1 MAKYKVP
8 SQAASGADT
17 FSDNLVG
24 NQITTGTGQLTNTN
38 FALDSE
44 VIQRDTKNFKTN
56 PFSNF
61 LTLDDLKGQT
71 SSTTASGTATKSK
84 EIKFK
89 GSKNDAAKSLFGSLK
104 SRLGVATTNIIN
116 NFPAAILID
125 SNSLIKVTN
134 FTANNITYDNIS
146 NTTQFQVEYSKL
158 YNPFSIVM
166 VTPKSNTILP
176 SINKNRDFYTSFKN
190 YLISISGKTYDVISY
205 IEPNSDNIISL
216 KVSGKPFTD
225 ATYSS
230 DILLKPNDKTVDEF
244 FSGLDDLEES
254 LLNRDTFPKYT
265 ASFKVPR
272 DSFDETKTELISV
285 NYSWPLSD
293 KEDWNI
299 KITGLEYDSY
309 LTNLSN
315 IADEIDDYKS
325 NLFVRFLTSPQL
337 FEFDSPDKKAESLF
351 QLYGQSF
358 DSVKKYI
365 DNIAYMRNVSYDGIN
380 NVPDVLLKNLANTLG
395 LDTINLIDEKGLDEL
410 LYSKTTQQY
419 SGLTSGT
426 SLIDAEYE
434 FYRRLLVNL
443 AYIYKSKGTR
453 QSLEFFLKF
462 LGAPEPMI
470 KINQYVYKVTSLPK
484 SFDLNGDIY
493 DVISGT
499 KIYKTGI
506 FLPTGGTIN
515 GVTYPS
521 YSYYTGITTGT
532 TTFNSENYPVNG
544 DTFLPKG
551 ITGST
556 EYFFQK
562 GSGWYDNTSQHK
574 SPLIID
580 TENSTLTGRI
590 KNVVTKNSPYTYG
603 EDYFNIYRN
612 LPGLDTGYKL
622 KSVIDNNQIE
632 SFTDNSGLV
641 LNRKNIEVYLSAA
654 QAVDYDIYRKS
665 RDLELTFGTNSLT
678 PQTGVTFLE
687 YVDKML
693 HEQIKNSNL
702 IRYKKNYITLEDIYQ
717 DYITHTD
724 FIPYTISDLNLFI
737 QKMSPYWT
745 SVIDQIIPSTTL
757 WTGGNLISN
766 NIFGRSKYQY
776 RYGCQPIQ
784 TEDHINFDLEIPTG
798 FTGYNSYFNY
808 LREEA
813 DIELGFSNEF
823 DEDGETKHD
832 GYVKLYPV
840 FEIDGIVYS
849 GMTDP
854 DNISALNTTT
864 NVTGCTYVLISGAT
878 SLTGTT
884 TFNND
889 NTVTTNGVSIKLYSG
904 GTTNELA
911 NYDEQYDIQLK
922 ILWKRAIQN
931 TITYINTCTGCTYYS
946 GLTIDQ
952 PGKNNEYAD
961 DINNINL
968 SGSTTYIET
977 NFPHLIP
984 QLDSSGKKLRKKI
997 ISYEFF
1003 IDNEGREKIKF
1014 TSYKYGPHDCT
1025 VNDYLDYG
1033 YVSIG
1038 QNDVKDCRFSGG
1050 LALYEPGPTPTPT
1063 NTPIPTA
1070 TPTATPIP
1078 TATVTPVPAT
1088 ATPTAT
1094 PIPTATPTA
1103 TPTLGPATATPT
1115 ATPEPEPATATP
1127 TATPVDCAF
1136 NIVLN
1141 VVQPTPTPSPTP
1153 TSSIS
1158 TVTPTP
1164 TASATPTPT
1173 PVDCAFEI
1181 ILNVVQ
1187 PTQTPSPTPT
1197 SSISTVTPTPTAS
1210 GTPTPT
1216 PVDCEFNILLSVV
1229 QPTATPT
1236 PTVTPLP
1243 SAPTPTPTATVTP
1256 IPATTTPTPTPSPT
1270 PVDCAFDIILSIV
1283 QPTPTP
1289 TSTVTP
1295 LPATA
1300 VPTSTPTPTGAPTN
1314 TPTPTPSPLPA
1325 TATPTV
1331 TPLPATA
1338 EPTSTPTPSPTPFPV
1353 ISAYFFNSQPSGYL
1367 ACDGGTLITVTLNN
1381 DTFCSTTTYTSNFF
1395 TSLTTTTYWLAYG
1408 GNYVQIFH
1416 NGSENTA
1423 TRSGSCQVCNNATP
1437 TPTATSTVTPLPG
1450 TPTPTPTPAPATA
1463 TPTVTPLPPTA
1474 IPTETPTP
1482 TPTPL
1487 PVITATYHGTTQPSG
1502 YLACSSGTQIT
1513 VTLNRATFCETTT
1526 YTSNFFTSLGTGNYW
1541 ISYDGNYVQI
1551 FHTTSGDTTL
1561 ATRSGSCQ
1569 TCNNTPPPTP
1579 LPTATVTPLPAT
1591 VTPLPATVTPIPP
1604 TPEPTEPPVENY
1616 EYTATMCNG
1625 ISVPSIITSSSL
1637 SVFSTYVIAG
1647 GGAQRLCYT
1656 IDSFVGTTSS
1666 GVTHIFSGLVNDCGD
1681 SSCVQY

>member
-1 MAKYKVP
+1 
-8 SQAASGADT
+8 
-17 FSDNLVG
+17 
-24 NQITTGTGQLTNTN
+24 
-38 FALDSE
+38 
-44 VIQRDTKNFKTN
+44 
-56 PFSNF
+56 
-61 LTLDDLKGQT
+61 
-71 SSTTASGTATKSK
+71 
-84 EIKFK
+84 
-89 GSKNDAAKSLFGSLK
+89 
-104 SRLGVATTNIIN
+104 
-116 NFPAAILID
+116 
-125 SNSLIKVTN
+125 
-134 FTANNITYDNIS
+134 
-146 NTTQFQVEYSKL
+146 
-158 YNPFSIVM
+158 
-166 VTPKSNTILP
+166 
-176 SINKNRDFYTSFKN
+176 
-190 YLISISGKTYDVISY
+190 
-205 IEPNSDNIISL
+205 
-216 KVSGKPFTD
+216 
-225 ATYSS
+225 
-230 DILLKPNDKTVDEF
+230 
-244 FSGLDDLEES
+244 
-254 LLNRDTFPKYT
+254 
-265 ASFKVPR
+265 
-272 DSFDETKTELISV
+272 
-285 NYSWPLSD
+285 
-293 KEDWNI
+293 
-299 KITGLEYDSY
+299 
-309 LTNLSN
+309 
-315 IADEIDDYKS
+315 
-325 NLFVRFLTSPQL
+325 
-337 FEFDSPDKKAESLF
+337 
-351 QLYGQSF
+351 
-358 DSVKKYI
+358 
-365 DNIAYMRNVSYDGIN
+365 
-380 NVPDVLLKNLANTLG
+380 
-395 LDTINLIDEKGLDEL
+395 
-410 LYSKTTQQY
+410 
-419 SGLTSGT
+419 
-426 SLIDAEYE
+426 
-434 FYRRLLVNL
+434 
-443 AYIYKSKGTR
+443 
-453 QSLEFFLKF
+453 
-462 LGAPEPMI
+462 
-470 KINQYVYKVTSLPK
+470 
-484 SFDLNGDIY
+484 
-493 DVISGT
+493 
-499 KIYKTGI
+499 
-506 FLPTGGTIN
+506 
-515 GVTYPS
+515 
-521 YSYYTGITTGT
+521 
-532 TTFNSENYPVNG
+532 
-544 DTFLPKG
+544 
-551 ITGST
+551 
-556 EYFFQK
+556 
-562 GSGWYDNTSQHK
+562 
-574 SPLIID
+574 
-580 TENSTLTGRI
+580 
-590 KNVVTKNSPYTYG
+590 
-603 EDYFNIYRN
+603 
-612 LPGLDTGYKL
+612 
-622 KSVIDNNQIE
+622 
-632 SFTDNSGLV
+632 
-641 LNRKNIEVYLSAA
+641 
-654 QAVDYDIYRKS
+654 
-665 RDLELTFGTNSLT
+665 
-678 PQTGVTFLE
+678 
-687 YVDKML
+687 ML

-776 RYGCQPIQ
+776 KYGCQPIQ
-784 TEDHINFDLEIPTG
+784 TDDYINFDFTERPTG
-798 FTGYNSYFNY
+798 YTSYFGY
-808 LREEA
+808 LIKQA
-813 DIELGFSNEF
+813 DNNLGFSIEN
-823 DEDGETKHD
+823 DEPGETKFD

-840 FEIDGIVYS
+840 FEIDGKVYS

-854 DNISALNTTT
+854 GNISALNKDSFDEIISSGSTHTIYDSESINFRVLKSSNNNTSNPTSGTIYTRLYETTGTWKTDTWNT

-884 TFNND
+884 IINND
-889 NTVTTNGVSIKLYSG
+889 NTITTDGVSINLYSG
-904 GTTNELA
+904 GTTNDLVDY
-911 NYDEQYDIQLK
+911 NDSSYDTQLK

-931 TITYINTCTGCTYYS
+931 TITYINTYS
-946 GLTIDQ
+946 GTTIDGE
-952 PGKNNEYAD
+952 GKNTQYGIEIGNSS
-961 DINNINL
+961 IT
-968 SGSTTYIET
+968 GTTK
-977 NFPHLIP
+977 
-984 QLDSSGKKLRKKI
+984 QKI

-1014 TSYKYGPHDCT
+1014 TSYKYGPNDCT
-1025 VNDYLDYG
+1025 VNNYLDYG

-1094 PIPTATPTA
+1094 PIPTATVTPLPATATPTA

-1127 TATPVDCAF
+1127 TATPVDCTF

-1187 PTQTPSPTPT
+1187 PTPTPSPTPT

-1381 DTFCSTTTYTSNFF
+1381 DTFCTTTTYTSNFF
-1395 TSLTTTTYWLAYG
+1395 TSLATTTYWLAYG

-1569 TCNNTPPPTP
+1569 SCNNT
-1579 LPTATVTPLPAT
+1579 PAT
-1591 VTPLPATVTPIPP
+1591 VTPLPPTDTPLPPTDTPLPPTVTPIPP
-1604 TPEPTEPPVENY
+1604 TPEPTEEPVQNY

-1625 ISVPSIITSSSL
+1625 TSVPSIITSSSL
-1637 SVFSTYVIAG
+1637 SVFSTYVIDG

-1666 GVTHIFSGLVNDCGD
+1666 GVTHIFSGLVSDCGD